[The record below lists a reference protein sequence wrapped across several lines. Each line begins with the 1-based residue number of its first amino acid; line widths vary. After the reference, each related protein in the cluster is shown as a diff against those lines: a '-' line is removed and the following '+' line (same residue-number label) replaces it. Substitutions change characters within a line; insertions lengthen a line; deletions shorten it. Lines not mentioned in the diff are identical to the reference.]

1 MARRRKRP
9 VFRRYFYGRFGY
21 KLWPFLI
28 LIGLMYY
35 AGFDPSSS
43 EDYDSLN
50 QTSDLILTKILPLI
64 VGTFAV
70 FLVYFVISTIRA
82 RRINS
87 EKSANREFSFKD
99 RPWEYNRMFIEL
111 TGRVEYVFKNDPSF
125 VFRRKMTDIYRTI
138 TKDENHAGRHVH
150 ERFLLSSPQLA
161 PNEKVMIINN
171 TRFDRERVKAGDWI
185 SVKGEYLHDLRHDN
199 RKSKNFYGK
208 LHYTHEPKG
217 YVIKVKLVKEEMK
230 ALANKK
236 VVVSMPMKP
245 QEFLKDNK

>member
-1 MARRRKRP
+1 MAKRRKKP
-9 VFRRYFYGRFGY
+9 IFRGYFYGRFGY

-50 QTSDLILTKILPLI
+50 QTSDLILINILPPIVFTFLI
-64 VGTFAV
+64 F
-70 FLVYFVISTIRA
+70 FIYFVISTIRA
-82 RRINS
+82 RKINS
-87 EKSANREFSFKD
+87 EKSANRDFSFKD

-138 TKDENHAGRHVH
+138 TKDENHSGRHVH

-171 TRFDRERVKAGDWI
+171 TKFDTERVKAGDWI
-185 SVKGEYLHDLRHDN
+185 CVKGEYLHDLRHDN
-199 RKSKNFYGK
+199 KKSKNFYGR

-217 YVIKVKLVKEEMK
+217 YVKKVKLGKEELRVLSQTKVK
-230 ALANKK
+230 ASFPKGPK
-236 VVVSMPMKP
+236 
-245 QEFLKDNK
+245 EFEL